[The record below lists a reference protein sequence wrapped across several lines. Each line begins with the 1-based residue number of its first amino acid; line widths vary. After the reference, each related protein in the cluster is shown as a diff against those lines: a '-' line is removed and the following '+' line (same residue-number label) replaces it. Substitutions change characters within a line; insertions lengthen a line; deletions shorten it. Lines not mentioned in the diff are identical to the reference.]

1 MNIGIVGGG
10 ASGVLAAILLKMYR
24 PEYEVTIYE
33 QNDRVLKKLLSTGNG
48 MCNFDNINS
57 NDANNYNNELIKDLI
72 NKYDYKFIVSLF
84 KELGIASFIDDEGRI
99 YPYSRKASNVVT
111 ILMANLKLYN
121 VNVRCNELV
130 YDVRIINNKYY
141 INN

>member
-1 MNIGIVGGG
+1 MALNFILNFVFDIIDNSFEVINMRIAIVGGG
-10 ASGVLAAILLKMYR
+10 ASGVLAGILLKMYR

-84 KELGIASFIDDEGRI
+84 KELGIASFILIQGKQVMLLR
-99 YPYSRKASNVVT
+99 Y
-111 ILMANLKLYN
+111 
-121 VNVRCNELV
+121 
-130 YDVRIINNKYY
+130 
-141 INN
+141 